1 MVGESRA
8 ANVSAGEATAG
19 ESSKEPAGKDPD
31 VTVTAGET
39 VASVLS
45 QRRVVSSTIHDVHQS
60 KEPTGM
66 MYLSYSCK

>member
-1 MVGESRA
+1 MVGKSPA
-8 ANVSAGEATAG
+8 ADVTTREAAVG

-45 QRRVVSSTIHDVHQS
+45 QRRVVSSTVHDVHQS